1 MTEYLF
7 ANQAKGQLAS
17 SIGTG
22 DTLITLGAGEGA
34 LFPTPTTGQAF
45 RALIYEP
52 GDFEWVTA
60 TNVSGDVITVSRSA
74 SPSSFGSGAYFELR
88 LDEVA
93 LGNMRQYGI
102 ERTVIVDPDGSLAA
116 DFQGE
121 EVYQSVTG
129 VWWKHCTGTT
139 WKEMNL

>member
-22 DTLITLGAGEGA
+22 DTLITLNTGEGA
-34 LFPTPTTGQAF
+34 LFPVPAAGQAF

-52 GDFEWVTA
+52 GDYEWVTA
-60 TNVSGDVITVSRSA
+60 TGVSGDTVTVTRNA
-74 SPSSFGSGAYFELR
+74 SPSSFAADAYFELR
-88 LDEVA
+88 FDEVA
-93 LGNMRQYGI
+93 LGNMRQYGV
-102 ERTVIVDPDGSLAA
+102 ERTVTSDPDGSLAA
-116 DFQGE
+116 DYAGE